1 MMCEKKVTAHEP
13 EAELLGPE
21 DLEHDVAVIN
31 RCIQRR
37 QVEKL
42 VQEAL
47 SESTIQELMEAL
59 ISAGVCKDEKEVI
72 MRGIQTLFVT
82 TLPESRRKDF
92 LAP

>member
-1 MMCEKKVTAHEP
+1 MCKKNIRAHEP

-31 RCIQRR
+31 RCVERR
-37 QVEKL
+37 QAEKR
-42 VQEAL
+42 VWEAL
-47 SESTIQELMEAL
+47 SESGTEKLMEAL

-72 MRGIQTLFVT
+72 IRGIQTLFVAAF
-82 TLPESRRKDF
+82 PESQRKHF

>member
-1 MMCEKKVTAHEP
+1 MCEKKITAHEP

-31 RCIQRR
+31 QCIQRR

-42 VQEAL
+42 VQKAL
-47 SESTIQELMEAL
+47 SESGIQKRMESL

-72 MRGIQTLFVT
+72 MRGIQTLFVAAF
-82 TLPESRRKDF
+82 PESRRKNL
-92 LAP
+92 LAD